1 MSTSRL
7 PVLALPHPLILLPS
21 ARVTIPVS
29 KSIGEH
35 LLSLI
40 EESDALPIVAAVPM
54 TVPVPSLTGEL
65 DRENDLLLPPPSPP
79 NQEDATQREPDSSD
93 EQLLSEWGT
102 AARVLRLIRPPA
114 TTRANAKQPYL
125 VSLHGLTRVKLI
137 NRSKPKNKLGL
148 STLTY
153 SVPNRDVEYPPAEKT
168 PSKETVDRFKQSAG
182 RLLERLSRDS
192 VQKSRREGYSKV
204 LGMLEDIQDARTP
217 WMADVLIS
225 TIGCDYT
232 DKLTI
237 LSSADSEAR
246 LQNATDVFLK
256 QASISEVSRKIA
268 SAVDE
273 SLSKQQKEFFLR
285 QQLQAIQR
293 ELQALQRSGNP
304 GSNPGTASP
313 TPSPPE
319 RPRAN
324 TKLDTSY
331 PAVDGSSGS
340 ELDDDEQHEADDM
353 ADLKRRIEA
362 MAPGSEER
370 KMGVREWRRLKRI
383 PQASVENGL
392 EWLTSVPWP
401 NSLPVASSSSSSSSN
416 SAVLDVKDRS
426 FLEVARA
433 QLDAD
438 HFGLEKIKKR
448 LIEYLAVL
456 RLKEM
461 KAERERLLEEKEA
474 NEEVKAQHPSA
485 DQSKAGAEANQLV
498 VYDQKK
504 AQEQQQVSPLP
515 VAQPR
520 KPRKGV
526 RGPILLFVGPPGTG
540 KTSLG
545 QSIAKSLGRPFQR
558 ISLGGVRDE
567 AEIRGHRRTYVA
579 SGPGLIVQALRKAG
593 RPDPVLLLD
602 EIDKVGQSNFHGDPG
617 AALLEDHY
625 LNVPLDLSQVL
636 FICTANS
643 LGTISGPLLDR
654 CEIIQLSGYTYDEK
668 LHIARRFLL
677 PKQVIANGIET
688 EHINI
693 TEPAMLEIAT
703 RYTSEA
709 GVRSLERAIGAVVR
723 HKAVEWA
730 EYLDKGGDPDLH
742 AQAISSGPAYS
753 RDVEAS
759 DLEKILGIARYDENE
774 NERELRRGI
783 VYGLVVTGAGEGGVM
798 PVETIAL
805 PGSGKLKLTGSLGDV
820 IKESGDLALSWVKRY
835 AFELGLVDSPL
846 DDVLRS
852 ARVLGLGGG
861 AKDSAIDVHLHLPA
875 GAQKKDGPSA
885 GVAMT
890 CAMVSLLTGACVPTN
905 IAMTGEITLRG
916 RVTAVGGIKEKVL
929 GAHRAHMTKV
939 ILPYANRK
947 DVEHDVALE
956 IRNGM
961 EFVFV
966 KTLREALEAAF
977 GKGVL
982 GWRRNTSDLLLESR
996 L

>member
-1 MSTSRL
+1 MATTTRL
-7 PVLALPHPLILLPS
+7 PVLALPHPVILLPS
-21 ARVTIPVS
+21 ARFTLPVS
-29 KSIGEH
+29 KTIGEQ

-40 EESDALPIVAAVPM
+40 EESDSLPIVATIPIISSGVLLGGDIAGD
-54 TVPVPSLTGEL
+54 TG
-65 DRENDLLLPPPSPP
+65 LLLPPSRDER
-79 NQEDATQREPDSSD
+79 NTNDVAGDDGHALSNEDAP
-93 EQLLSEWGT
+93 LSEWGT
-102 AARVLRLIRPPA
+102 AARVIRLIRPPA
-114 TTRANAKQPYL
+114 STRTSPTQPFL
-125 VSLHGLTRVKLI
+125 VSLHGLARVKVV
-137 NRSKPKNKLGL
+137 NRSKTKNKLTLPML
-148 STLTY
+148 SATL
-153 SVPNRDVEYPPAEKT
+153 PMRDVEYSPQEKV
-168 PSKETVDRFKQSAG
+168 PSKEAIDRFKQSAA
-182 RLLERLSRDS
+182 RLLERLSRDT
-192 VQKSRREGYSKV
+192 VQSSRREGYSKI
-204 LGMLEDIQDARTP
+204 LGMLEDIQDSRTP
-217 WMADVLIS
+217 WMADVLMS
-225 TIGCDYT
+225 TVGGEYV
-232 DKLTI
+232 DKLAI
-237 LSSADSEAR
+237 LCTPDSETR
-246 LQNATDVFLK
+246 LQTATSIFLK

-285 QQLQAIQR
+285 QQLAAIQR
-293 ELQALQRSGNP
+293 ELQALQRNSATSQKPAGR
-304 GSNPGTASP
+304 PGTNQSAD
-313 TPSPPE
+313 
-319 RPRAN
+319 AA
-324 TKLDTSY
+324 Y
-331 PAVDGSSGS
+331 S

-362 MAPGSEER
+362 MAPHSEER

-383 PQASVENGL
+383 PPGSVENGVIRTYL

-401 NSLPVASSSSSSSSN
+401 NSAPLASSIPSSDSLSN
-416 SAVLDVKDRS
+416 LDLKDRS
-426 FLEVARA
+426 FLDNARA

-461 KAERERLLEEKEA
+461 NLEKERLKEEQI
-474 NEEVKAQHPSA
+474 V
-485 DQSKAGAEANQLV
+485 
-498 VYDQKK
+498 
-504 AQEQQQVSPLP
+504 QQQPKGGEFVLYDKDKAVQTSPVQAVKKL
-515 VAQPR
+515 
-520 KPRKGV
+520 RKGV

-545 QSIAKSLGRPFQR
+545 QSIAKALGRPFQR

-593 RPDPVLLLD
+593 RSDPVLLLD

-617 AALLEDHY
+617 AALLEVLDPEQNWSFNDHY
-625 LNVPLDLSQVL
+625 LNVPIDLSQVL

-643 LGTISGPLLDR
+643 LDTISGPLLDR

-677 PKQVIANGIET
+677 PKQLSANGLEN
-688 EHINI
+688 EHINV
-693 TEPAMLEIAT
+693 TEPAMLEVAT
-703 RYTSEA
+703 RYTREA
-709 GVRSLERAIGAVVR
+709 GVRSLERAIGGVVR
-723 HKAVEWA
+723 FKAVEWA
-730 EYLDKGGDPDLH
+730 EYLDKGGDSNIA
-742 AQAISSGPAYS
+742 AQPEPAVSDTSASPPTY
-753 RDVEAS
+753 RRTVLAS
-759 DLEKILGIARYDENE
+759 DLEKILGISRYDESE
-774 NERELRRGI
+774 SEREVRRGV

-798 PVETIAL
+798 PVESIAV
-805 PGSGKLKLTGSLGDV
+805 PGTGTLKLTGSLGDV

-835 AFELGLVDSPL
+835 AWEMGLVDSPM
-846 DDVLRS
+846 DDVLKSGRNT
-852 ARVLGLGGG
+852 GLAVGGKHG
-861 AKDSAIDVHLHLPA
+861 AMDIHLHLPA

-890 CAMVSLLTGACVPTN
+890 CALVSLLTGASVPAN

-929 GAHRAHMTKV
+929 GAHRAQITKV

-956 IRNGM
+956 IRNEM

-966 KTLREALEAAF
+966 KTVTEALEAAF
-977 GKGVL
+977 GAGVL
-982 GWRRNTSDLLLESR
+982 GWRRTAPGGPMLLESR